1 MPPNVTGTARAKLWL
16 PTRRP
21 RTLKAAGAFV
31 DKMGFALVFPADDV
45 LAPSLYEAVAG
56 PDAVPFAD
64 GMGEAES
71 LVWDWKD
78 ALPEA
83 GLAWA
88 GKLLGKRASLVA
100 PDLLTLL
107 YPGQGEPDDHRG
119 LDLMPE
125 AHRIAEALLGG
136 ALPTSE
142 LREIV
147 GNKSRYDRAM
157 VELQRHLLVSSAGVR
172 QQRAGWPVVMIDL
185 TCRLF
190 DVGGRLDRAAAAE
203 RYMATVF
210 EATPRELSKA
220 FGWPLAD
227 AKAALL

>member
-1 MPPNVTGTARAKLWL
+1 MPPNVTGAARAKLWL
-16 PTRRP
+16 PTRKP

-31 DKMGFALVFPADDV
+31 ESVGFALAYPADDV

-56 PDAVPFAD
+56 PDAVAWQN
-64 GMGEAES
+64 GMGEVEALIWE
-71 LVWDWKD
+71 WKD

-88 GKLLGKRASLVA
+88 GKLLGKRASVVA

-107 YPGQGEPDDHRG
+107 YPGSGEPDDHRQF
-119 LDLMPE
+119 DLMPE
-125 AHRIAEALLGG
+125 ARRIADALLGG
-136 ALPTSE
+136 PLPTSE

-157 VELQRHLLVSSAGVR
+157 IELQRHLLVSSAGVR
-172 QQRAGWPVVMIDL
+172 QQRAGWPVVVIDL

-190 DVGGRLDRAAAAE
+190 DVGGRFDRQAAAK
-203 RYMATVF
+203 RYLATVF
-210 EATPRELSKA
+210 ESTPRELAKA
-220 FGWPLAD
+220 FGWPLAQ
-227 AKAALL
+227 AKAALS